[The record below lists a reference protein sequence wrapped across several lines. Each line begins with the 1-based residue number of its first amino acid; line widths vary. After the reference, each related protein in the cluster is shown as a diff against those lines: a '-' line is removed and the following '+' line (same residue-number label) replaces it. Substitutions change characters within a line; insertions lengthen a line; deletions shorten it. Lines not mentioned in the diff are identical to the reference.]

1 MILFPSLYKTG
12 DLFLNEE
19 LSMKT
24 DSINQLHFDVINA
37 FSYGSPIFHHRDA
50 GIENRK
56 I

>member
-24 DSINQLHFDVINA
+24 DSINRLHFDVINA
-37 FSYGSPIFHHRDA
+37 WFSYFIIGDT

>member
-37 FSYGSPIFHHRDA
+37 FSHGSPIFS
-50 GIENRK
+50 
-56 I
+56 